1 MGSSIY
7 SSCGKLMKVIR
18 LPPGYG
24 RMLDCTFSGNDLYL
38 TDHGGKKIYK
48 YSTNGKF
55 LKVIATGEH
64 FLFITSC
71 HNRLYVTTETRR
83 LISYHNDREA
93 FRVTVPGRARG
104 VMIDQDNKLHVS
116 LFTNKVLIYSLNGKR
131 IGETVYK
138 GLGIGEGLTMDTSG
152 NTLITDR
159 RHPSELL
166 VYSPCGELIKSIRT
180 GFRLAVD
187 VDICN
192 DGTIILVD
200 TEGSKLYLY

>member
-1 MGSSIY
+1 MAENGVFAVMFHVKNGFFHLY
-7 SSCGKLMKVIR
+7 YSCGKLMKVVR

-83 LISYHNDREA
+83 LISKPKKFLQKNLKSVGMTLAKVKE
-93 FRVTVPGRARG
+93 
-104 VMIDQDNKLHVS
+104 QDGMTLAKVKEQDGMTLAKVKEQDGMTLAKVRHAQVS
-116 LFTNKVLIYSLNGKR
+116 HAPR
-131 IGETVYK
+131 
-138 GLGIGEGLTMDTSG
+138 
-152 NTLITDR
+152 
-159 RHPSELL
+159 
-166 VYSPCGELIKSIRT
+166 
-180 GFRLAVD
+180 
-187 VDICN
+187 
-192 DGTIILVD
+192 
-200 TEGSKLYLY
+200 